1 MKNKKITIKDI
12 ARLAGV
18 STTTVSFAFNNPKRV
33 NNKTL
38 EKVLSVSKKLNY
50 SPNVMAGALRGKSN
64 VIAIILNFHYDEMTH
79 NPTIMEGFPLILQSI
94 ANMGY
99 YAMPFFQQE
108 NEYENSNLFSLIRN
122 KQIIGAFFLASKTDV
137 SILDFIIKNKIPL
150 SVIGTIPSHQNKIY
164 SVDNDNENDAYITT
178 KILYEKDYKKV
189 AYISGDIDYIV
200 CKQRL
205 KGYEKAVKEQAL
217 HKPMSYGF
225 SEDRNKIEES
235 VREIIESGNDIDAII
250 AKDDI
255 KGLYIVSELLK
266 NNIKVGKDM
275 GVVSIGGSKAST
287 YSNPQLSALKFSIE
301 DIVIR
306 AVKNL
311 DDQIK
316 KRRVITKRDV
326 VEATFLH
333 RESLRN

>member
-18 STTTVSFAFNNPKRV
+18 STTTVSFAFNNPERV

-94 ANMGY
+94 TNMGF
-99 YAMPFFQQE
+99 YAMPFFQQPS
-108 NEYENSNLFSLIRN
+108 EYENSSLFSLIRN
-122 KQIIGAFFLASKTDV
+122 KQIAGAFFLASRTDV
-137 SILDFIIKNKIPL
+137 SMLDVLIKNKIPI
-150 SVIGTIPSHQNKIY
+150 SVIGTIPSHQHKIY
-164 SVDNDNENDAYITT
+164 SVDNDNEKDAYTTT
-178 KILYEKDYKKV
+178 KILYEKHYKKI
-189 AYISGDIDYIV
+189 AYISGSIDYLV

-205 KGYEKAVKEQAL
+205 NGYKKAVREIGI
-217 HKPMSYGF
+217 HKPISYGF
-225 SEDRNKIEES
+225 SEDRLEIEKA
-235 VREIIESGNDIDAII
+235 VREILESKELVDVII

-255 KGLYIVSELLK
+255 KGIYIVSELDK
-266 NNIKVGKDM
+266 NNIKVGKDI

-287 YSNPQLSALKFSIE
+287 YSNPELSSLKFSIE
-301 DIVIR
+301 DLVFKAI
-306 AVKNL
+306 KNL
-311 DDQIK
+311 DYQIK
-316 KRRVITKRDV
+316 KNKIIVKRDI
-326 VEATFLH
+326 VETTFLH
-333 RESLRN
+333 RASLKN